1 MNCSVQRS
9 VCPAKRCGSARS
21 SAALTPTSTPGGADS
36 RSDVLTHPSNC
47 TRAHSPDLDST
58 LRGVEGVRVPAGGP
72 SGARYTTVRRGG
84 WGRGGAGGGAAGA
97 APPGGPRRPAP
108 GAPPPPA
115 RRRPA
120 DPSALGAAPR
130 HDGAARQARQ
140 PLAGHLLIEPLA
152 VRRDAVARRRLDGR
166 VGGGGG
172 KRRREG
178 ADNW

>member
-1 MNCSVQRS
+1 MNCRVQRS

-84 WGRGGAGGGAAGA
+84 GGRGGGPGGAAG
-97 APPGGPRRPAP
+97 GGPPRGPPRRGHAV
-108 GAPPPPA
+108 
-115 RRRPA
+115 
-120 DPSALGAAPR
+120 PSPCGAAAR

>member
-1 MNCSVQRS
+1 MNCRVQRS

-84 WGRGGAGGGAAGA
+84 WARGGGAAGA
-97 APPGGPRRPAP
+97 GGGGPPPRRAPEAPPLR
-108 GAPPPPA
+108 PPA
-115 RRRPA
+115 APFA
-120 DPSALGAAPR
+120 VGAAPR

-152 VRRDAVARRRLDGR
+152 VRRDPVARRRLDGR

>member
-84 WGRGGAGGGAAGA
+84 GGGGRGRAGAAGGGPPR
-97 APPGGPRRPAP
+97 AP
-108 GAPPPPA
+108 
-115 RRRPA
+115 RRPA
-120 DPSALGAAPR
+120 DPSALGVPAR

>member
-1 MNCSVQRS
+1 MNCRVQRS

-84 WGRGGAGGGAAGA
+84 GGRGGAVAGRAGGGPPA
-97 APPGGPRRPAP
+97 APRPPPPGPPPPPRRPAP
-108 GAPPPPA
+108 ARPVAPPPRPPPPPLPPPPPAPPPP
-115 RRRPA
+115 
-120 DPSALGAAPR
+120 
-130 HDGAARQARQ
+130 
-140 PLAGHLLIEPLA
+140 
-152 VRRDAVARRRLDGR
+152 
-166 VGGGGG
+166 
-172 KRRREG
+172 
-178 ADNW
+178 